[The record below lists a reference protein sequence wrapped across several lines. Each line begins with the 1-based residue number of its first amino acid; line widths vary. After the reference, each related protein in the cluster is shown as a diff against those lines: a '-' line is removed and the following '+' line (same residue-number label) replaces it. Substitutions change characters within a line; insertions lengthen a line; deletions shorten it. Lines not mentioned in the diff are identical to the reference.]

1 MIILTYLLAGSLAG
15 LIAGLLGVGGGIIIV
30 PILVLSFEAQGFDIE
45 VLTHM
50 AIATS
55 LACIVFTSISSTIS
69 HNSRQSVDWRV
80 LRRLVPGIAVGGLL
94 GVLTAVQLS
103 GSVLR
108 QLVGVF
114 AVMVA
119 IKMILPGTSVRNL
132 PARLPKRIFV
142 PAGLFIGWVSTL
154 FGIGGGT
161 VSVPF
166 FNALGMTMQR
176 VVGTA
181 AACGFPIAVVGMVAN
196 AYAGFGN
203 AHLPENSVGF
213 VYMPA
218 ALTLSVAS
226 VILARVGARWAHQ
239 IPAQTLRRLF
249 SICLFAVGVKFLFF

>member
-1 MIILTYLLAGSLAG
+1 MIIATYLLAGAFAG

-30 PILVLSFEAQGFDIE
+30 PVLVLSFEAQGFHID

-69 HNSRQSVDWRV
+69 HNSRQSVDWRI
-80 LRRLVPGIAVGGLL
+80 LKRMVPGIIVGGIL
-94 GVLTAVQLS
+94 GVSTAVQLS
-103 GSVLR
+103 GHLLR

-114 AVMVA
+114 AVLIA
-119 IKMILPGTSVRNL
+119 IKMVLPSTSV
-132 PARLPKRIFV
+132 PSVTGRLPKRVFV
-142 PAGLFIGWVSTL
+142 PAGLFIGWVSAL

-166 FNALGMTMQR
+166 FNALGMSMQR

-181 AACGFPIAVVGMVAN
+181 AACGFPIALVGMITN
-196 AYAGFGN
+196 IYAGLDN
-203 AHLPENSVGF
+203 TDLPENSLGF
-213 VYMPA
+213 VYLPA
-218 ALTLSVAS
+218 VLTLSIAS
-226 VILARVGARWAHQ
+226 VILARVGAKRAHE

-249 SICLFAVGVKFLFF
+249 SICLFIVGAKFLFF